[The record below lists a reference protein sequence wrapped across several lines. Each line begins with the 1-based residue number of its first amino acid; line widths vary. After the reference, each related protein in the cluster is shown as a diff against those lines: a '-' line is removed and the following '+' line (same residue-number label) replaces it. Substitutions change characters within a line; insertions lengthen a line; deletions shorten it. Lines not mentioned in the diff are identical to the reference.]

1 MFLFK
6 RVKVQSTKSRELSP
20 FLVSQKNIFVHT
32 DTRKNS
38 EILCRVDMGAMR
50 GRDQEIFYLFGL
62 NNFERIA

>member
-1 MFLFK
+1 MLLFK

-20 FLVSQKNIFVHT
+20 FLVSQKNIFVHA

-38 EILCRVDMGAMR
+38 EILCRVDMGA
-50 GRDQEIFYLFGL
+50 GRDQEIFYLFGR